1 MADGLYALSGT
12 SSLPTIRKTCSE
24 EKKRSNAEQKSV
36 TGINTFIAMGSITG
50 FNVTFTSLWLLYASQ
65 SLQMFDK
72 GAAM

>member
-36 TGINTFIAMGSITG
+36 TGINTFIAMRSITG
-50 FNVTFTSLWLLYASQ
+50 FNVTYTSLWLLYALQ
-65 SLQMFDK
+65 SLQMFEK